1 MITILLSI
9 LAIFLSWAV
18 SYLVA
23 VPTAYLAR
31 STGLFNIPV
40 LRVFRP
46 LADDPRV
53 KVLRKLLF
61 AMMIVGLVFFL
72 STLLDSQPASQLL
85 KTRIQS
91 FLKFELTQTL
101 MDGLQVNLILSLGI
115 FVIYQALLFT
125 NEFFPRLHTLLEGW
139 RRTRFHVI
147 RLMNMEILTPDQITD
162 FLLSLTRYIKNGITV
177 ILVVTGVTYTLSF
190 FPASQGFALSVIDT
204 VIGILTGFY
213 MSLLG
218 FLPNILMLLFIAT
231 MTYYSL
237 KLLKF
242 FYDGVQNNRIRI
254 FGLHKELAEPTFQL
268 IRFFILA
275 LALVAAYSYFPG
287 SDSPVFRGITIFVGF
302 LLSLGSTALVTNIV
316 SGVVLTYTRGLRL
329 GDRVKIGNTT
339 GDVVERTLLV
349 TRIRTIKNVV
359 ISIPNSMVLNNEIIN
374 YSAIQAEEGL
384 ILHTTVTIG
393 YDVPWRE
400 VHGLLISAA
409 LSTKNIQAVP
419 KPFVLQTSLDDY
431 YISYEL
437 NAYTVTPK
445 LMAVIYSELHQN
457 IQDYFNNAD
466 VEIMSPA
473 YTAYRE
479 GNTITIPSI
488 DKVGSALGADEDIIT
503 LPL

>member
-1 MITILLSI
+1 MFAVLLSI
-9 LAIFLSWAV
+9 LAIFLSWIVA
-18 SYLVA
+18 YLVA
-23 VPTAYLAR
+23 VPTAFLAR
-31 STGLFNIPV
+31 SIGLFNIPI
-40 LRVFRP
+40 LRMFRP
-46 LADDPRV
+46 LTDDPRV
-53 KVLRKLLF
+53 RVLRRLF
-61 AMMIVGLVFFL
+61 FAIMIVGLVLFL

-85 KTRIQS
+85 KTQLQN
-91 FLKFELTQTL
+91 FVNFELTQTL
-101 MDGLQVNLILSLGI
+101 IHGLEVNLILSLGF
-115 FVIYQALLFT
+115 FVIHQAILFT
-125 NEFFPRLHTLLEGW
+125 NEFFPRLYALLQSW
-139 RRTRFHVI
+139 RHTRFHVI

-162 FLLSLTRYIKNGITV
+162 FLLSLARFTRNGITLL
-177 ILVVTGVTYTLSF
+177 LVAIGVTYTLSF
-190 FPASQGFALSVIDT
+190 FPASHGLA
-204 VIGILTGFY
+204 IGIIDLVNGILDKFNTA
-213 MSLLG
+213 LLK

-242 FYDGVQNNRIRI
+242 FYTGIQNNRIRI
-254 FGLHKELAEPTFQL
+254 FGLHRELIEPTYQL

-275 LALVAAYSYFPG
+275 LALVAAYPYFPG
-287 SDSPVFRGITIFVGF
+287 SESPVFRGITIFVGF

-316 SGVVLTYTRGLRL
+316 SGIVLTYTRGLRL
-329 GDRVKIGNTT
+329 GDRVQIGNTI

-374 YSAIQAEEGL
+374 YSAIPSKEGL

-393 YDVPWRE
+393 YDVPWRK
-400 VHGLLISAA
+400 VHDLLINAA
-409 LSTKNIQAVP
+409 LSTKNIQAFP

-445 LMAVIYSELHQN
+445 YMAMIYSELHQN
-457 IQDYFNNAD
+457 IQDYFNHAD

-473 YTAYRE
+473 YMAYRE
-479 GNTITIPSI
+479 GNMTTIPNM
-488 DKVGSALGADEDIIT
+488 DKAGNELKAHEDIIT